1 LSLERIERVKRREQV
16 RVWRREA
23 RLEKVGASFKEG
35 GTLVHEGFM
44 EEGAHT

>member
-1 LSLERIERVKRREQV
+1 VKKREQV

-23 RLEKVGASFKEG
+23 HLEKKGASFKEG

-44 EEGAHT
+44 EEGAHA